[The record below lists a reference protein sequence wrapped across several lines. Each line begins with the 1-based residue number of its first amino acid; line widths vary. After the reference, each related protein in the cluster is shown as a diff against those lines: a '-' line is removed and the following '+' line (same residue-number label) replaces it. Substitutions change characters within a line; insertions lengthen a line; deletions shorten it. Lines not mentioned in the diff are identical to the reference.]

1 MVICAVP
8 SGILNTYYKWINEF
22 GETVPQKTLKMWFF
36 NYKIK
41 DDVGENEHGELSM
54 KIKVLLW
61 GLLMSTD

>member
-8 SGILNTYYKWINEF
+8 SGTLNTYYKWINEF
-22 GETVPQKTLKMWFF
+22 GETVPQKTLKMVL
-36 NYKIK
+36 YKIK
-41 DDVGENEHGELSM
+41 NDVGENEHGELSM

>member
-1 MVICAVP
+1 
-8 SGILNTYYKWINEF
+8 
-22 GETVPQKTLKMWFF
+22 MWFF